1 MLLGDSGLAR
11 RLIWRTG
18 RKLYM
23 YARGEGPND
32 PHTNGEYWLL
42 ERVLGASRQG
52 PTVLLDV
59 GANVGD
65 WSAEALRLAPD
76 STTVEILA
84 IEPSP
89 ATCAMLTARFGD
101 RRNVAVHE
109 CALSAASGH
118 AAFYSS
124 SDGAGT
130 NSLSPLSGPT
140 TETVRVM
147 TMDELLLHSAP
158 GAVAMAKIDAEGA
171 DALILRGAERALT
184 SGAIEVIQ
192 FEYNWRWLLFHQ
204 SLRDIFELI
213 AGKPYRLAKLVNR
226 GLHYYE
232 IWHPELDR
240 FFECNYL
247 LVRNDTAFTCIGS
260 RVCFDHANVAKIP
273 SAPSNRS
280 GSGVRPSRLALSGT
294 SDKACLPI

>member
-1 MLLGDSGLAR
+1 MLLADSALAR

-32 PHTNGEYWLL
+32 PRTNGEYWLL
-42 ERVLGASRQG
+42 ERVLSASRQG
-52 PTVLLDV
+52 PAVLLDI
-59 GANVGD
+59 GANVGN
-65 WSAEALRLAPD
+65 WSAEALRLVPAGSP
-76 STTVEILA
+76 VKILA
-84 IEPSP
+84 IEPSH
-89 ATCAMLTARFGD
+89 ATCALLTARFRD

-109 CALSAASGH
+109 CALSAAAGH

-124 SDGAGT
+124 NAGAGT
-130 NSLSPLSGPT
+130 NSLSPLSGPN
-140 TETVRVM
+140 TETVRLV

-213 AGKPYRLAKLVNR
+213 AGTPYRVAKLVNR

-232 IWHPELDR
+232 AWHPELDR
-240 FFECNYL
+240 FFESNYV
-247 LVRNDTAFTCIGS
+247 LVRNDSVLTSIGCLV
-260 RVCFDHANVAKIP
+260 RFDHAISPRYRVAP
-273 SAPSNRS
+273 RTGAGL
-280 GSGVRPSRLALSGT
+280 GSHHH
-294 SDKACLPI
+294 D